1 MSALD
6 DVNGTFCGAAQNPQL
21 SIDAN
26 TSILTNGQSIGLAV
40 RVLSSAIRLTL
51 SRVQLTA
58 EASFLS
64 FGSILGIFILIA
76 VCPITF

>member
-40 RVLSSAIRLTL
+40 RDLSSAI
-51 SRVQLTA
+51 
-58 EASFLS
+58 
-64 FGSILGIFILIA
+64 
-76 VCPITF
+76 